1 MTETVAGADGAHS
14 LEEANSSCPGERAA
28 RRARLRRPMYRPLS
42 LLVLIIVW
50 IMVSWL
56 VRGHILPGPLATFQT
71 LAGDLQQGE
80 ILHHLW
86 VTLLRVVAS
95 FALAMCVGVGVGLAM
110 GLSRR
115 VEAFFDTWV
124 VIAITVPGLVYIV
137 VAYIGIGLNEVAT
150 VVAAASIVTPGI
162 LINVREGAKSIDA
175 RLVDM
180 AKVFHCSPGRIL
192 RSVVLPQVFPYIL
205 AAARSGLGHTWKM
218 VLFAEFM
225 GRSNGIGFQLHAY
238 FQMYDMR
245 HVLSYTV
252 LFVGVM
258 LGIEFFI
265 MKGLEQRVF
274 HWRPRAALQ

>member
-1 MTETVAGADGAHS
+1 MG
-14 LEEANSSCPGERAA
+14 
-28 RRARLRRPMYRPLS
+28 
-42 LLVLIIVW
+42 
-50 IMVSWL
+50 
-56 VRGHILPGPLATFQT
+56 
-71 LAGDLQQGE
+71 
-80 ILHHLW
+80 
-86 VTLLRVVAS
+86 
-95 FALAMCVGVGVGLAM
+95 VGVGLGLAM

-137 VAYIGIGLNEVAT
+137 VAYIGIGLNEAAAI
-150 VVAAASIVTPGI
+150 VAAASIVTPPI
-162 LINVREGAKSIDA
+162 LITVREGAKSVDA
-175 RLVDM
+175 KLVDM
-180 AKVFHCSPGRIL
+180 ARVFRCRPSRIL
-192 RSVVLPQVFPYIL
+192 MQVVLPQVFPYML

-252 LFVGVM
+252 LYVGVM
-258 LGIEFFI
+258 LAIEFSI
-265 MKGLEQRVF
+265 VKGLEQRVF